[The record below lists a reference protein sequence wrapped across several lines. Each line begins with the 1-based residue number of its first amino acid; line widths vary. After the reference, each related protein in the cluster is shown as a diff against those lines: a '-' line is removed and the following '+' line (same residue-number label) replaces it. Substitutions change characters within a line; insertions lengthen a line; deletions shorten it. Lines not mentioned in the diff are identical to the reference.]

1 MASRSPYLI
10 ENGFRRVKP
19 YYYDFATTVKERWK
33 CKSVSH
39 VLTHELGQ
47 NPLLVELGISN
58 GSIYV
63 TTDTNKTCEGVK
75 LLPRQTQMH
84 LFRDH
89 DVLHN
94 RQHMHEPPIIYS
106 GPVPVLMENDDLVV
120 VSKPL
125 GMPTHP
131 SGSYRLNSLSHIL
144 KEEQGFLFLS
154 PCHRLDKATSGIL
167 VLAKNSQAGS
177 KFQKVFN
184 DKRNT
189 EKWYLARV
197 KGKFPA
203 HKFVFESPVFSLSFG
218 GYLNLRNTNQV
229 PVDSSTEFELL
240 KYSLSLDESI
250 ISCKAITGKMHQ
262 IRIHLRC
269 LGHPIVNDYLYNPS
283 PDNVVGTFK
292 NELELE
298 IYEKAKEKF
307 TTSKKT
313 LDLDALLQEHP
324 SIKDSMSKL
333 RSLRKETD
341 DRELLGVCSEC
352 FRKLYDDPTDEE
364 IYLHAQRLRHKGDIN
379 FDLQSEMPQW
389 ADI

>member
-1 MASRSPYLI
+1 M
-10 ENGFRRVKP
+10 
-19 YYYDFATTVKERWK
+19 
-33 CKSVSH
+33 
-39 VLTHELGQ
+39 
-47 NPLLVELGISN
+47 
-58 GSIYV
+58 
-63 TTDTNKTCEGVK
+63 
-75 LLPRQTQMH
+75 
-84 LFRDH
+84 
-89 DVLHN
+89 
-94 RQHMHEPPIIYS
+94 
-106 GPVPVLMENDDLVV
+106 
-120 VSKPL
+120 
-125 GMPTHP
+125 
-131 SGSYRLNSLSHIL
+131 
-144 KEEQGFLFLS
+144 
-154 PCHRLDKATSGIL
+154 
-167 VLAKNSQAGS
+167 
-177 KFQKVFN
+177 
-184 DKRNT
+184 
-189 EKWYLARV
+189 
-197 KGKFPA
+197 
-203 HKFVFESPVFSLSFG
+203 
-218 GYLNLRNTNQV
+218 
-229 PVDSSTEFELL
+229 